1 MSATTIHSI
10 DLSPVLAELDTTLGA
25 FARAVGLSKGTAHR
39 LVKLGAWPARSAAAA
54 QERVARFLATH
65 GAAPAHWA
73 AFRAAGLHAG
83 RVLASGEGRNTKS
96 SKAPPV
102 VQTGEAPFMAAPDGA
117 APATPEAHAR
127 PLENDMLL
135 ECTPLTDKARQHWG
149 LARSPF
155 ADDIACR
162 DDVFASAATRRIR
175 AALLDCAM
183 HQGFVALIGE
193 SGSGKTT
200 LREDLEQRILDEERP
215 VTVIKPYT
223 LAMEP
228 NDVKGKQMKSGQIA
242 EAIAHALAPSA
253 QLKSSPQARF
263 QQVHDLLRDSA
274 RAGQRHLLVIEEAH
288 RMPLATLK
296 HLKGWMELK
305 DGLRRLVGVCLIGQP
320 ELGARLSETQPE
332 IREVVQRCEKLY
344 MQPLDE
350 DLQAYLKLK
359 FERVDASAADVFS
372 DDAYDALRAKLVSV
386 PRGGTAREA
395 YSICYPLAVNNHVC
409 RAMNAAARAGWP
421 KVDAQVVAG
430 S

>member
-1 MSATTIHSI
+1 
-10 DLSPVLAELDTTLGA
+10 
-25 FARAVGLSKGTAHR
+25 
-39 LVKLGAWPARSAAAA
+39 
-54 QERVARFLATH
+54 
-65 GAAPAHWA
+65 
-73 AFRAAGLHAG
+73 
-83 RVLASGEGRNTKS
+83 
-96 SKAPPV
+96 
-102 VQTGEAPFMAAPDGA
+102 
-117 APATPEAHAR
+117 
-127 PLENDMLL
+127 MLL
-135 ECTPLTDKARQHWG
+135 ECTPLTDKAKQHWG

-162 DDVFASAATRRIR
+162 DDVFASPSTRYVR

-183 HQGFVALIGE
+183 HQGFIALIGE

-372 DDAYDALRAKLVSV
+372 EDAYDALRAKLVSV

>member
-83 RVLASGEGRNTKS
+83 RVLAPKS

-102 VQTGEAPFMAAPDGA
+102 VQTGEAPFMAAPGGV

-135 ECTPLTDKARQHWG
+135 ECTPLTDKAKQHWG

-253 QLKSSPQARF
+253 QIKSSPQARF

-372 DDAYDALRAKLVSV
+372 EDAYDALRAKLVSV

>member
-1 MSATTIHSI
+1 
-10 DLSPVLAELDTTLGA
+10 
-25 FARAVGLSKGTAHR
+25 
-39 LVKLGAWPARSAAAA
+39 
-54 QERVARFLATH
+54 
-65 GAAPAHWA
+65 
-73 AFRAAGLHAG
+73 
-83 RVLASGEGRNTKS
+83 
-96 SKAPPV
+96 
-102 VQTGEAPFMAAPDGA
+102 
-117 APATPEAHAR
+117 
-127 PLENDMLL
+127 MLL
-135 ECTPLTDKARQHWG
+135 ECTPLTDKAKQHWG

-183 HQGFVALIGE
+183 HLGFIALIGE

-215 VTVIKPYT
+215 VVVIKPYT

-242 EAIAHALAPSA
+242 EAIAHALAPSV
-253 QLKSSPQARF
+253 QLKSSPEARF
-263 QQVHDLLRDSA
+263 RQVHELLRDSA
-274 RAGQRHLLVIEEAH
+274 RAGQRHLLIIEEAH

-305 DGLRRLVGVCLIGQP
+305 DGLRRLIGVCLIGQP
-320 ELGARLSETQPE
+320 ELGTRLSETQPE

-359 FERVDASAADVFS
+359 FERVGASVADVFA
-372 DDAYDALRAKLVSV
+372 DDAFDALRAKLVNV
-386 PRGGTAREA
+386 PRGGTARDA
-395 YSICYPLAVNNHVC
+395 YSVCYPLAVNNHVC